1 MPVYNNILETIG
13 KTPLVRLNKYEEKY
27 NLKSRIY
34 AKLES
39 FNPSNSVKTRPAYYM
54 LKDLRDRDV
63 IKVGSV
69 IIEATSGNTGI
80 ALAMISAYFG
90 YRCILVMP
98 DSLSKER
105 IDYMRLYGAEIILTP
120 GSNGIKGSQAKA
132 EDLKGNIKN
141 AVIPSQ
147 FSNKMNPYAHYVTTG
162 PEILEDLD
170 GKVDYII
177 AGIGTGG
184 TITGLNTYFKK
195 YSLGIKIIG
204 VEPLNSS
211 IISGN
216 NPGKHKIQGIGAGF
230 IPEILD
236 ISILDDVITVSDEA
250 AYSTTRECPKL
261 EGISLGIS
269 SGAVLQATI
278 KYIKDNKLENKNIV
292 MIFPDAGEKYFS
304 TGIFE

>member
-1 MPVYNNILETIG
+1 MGLYNNILETIG
-13 KTPLVRLNKYEEKY
+13 NTPLVRLKNVELKY

-54 LKDLRDRDV
+54 LKDLRDRLV
-63 IKVGSV
+63 INDGSV
-69 IIEATSGNTGI
+69 IVEATSGNTGI

-90 YRCILVMP
+90 YKCILVMP

-105 IDYMRLYGAEIILTP
+105 IDYMRLYGAEIVLTP
-120 GSNGIKGSQAKA
+120 GSLGMKGSQAKA
-132 EDLKGNIKN
+132 KAIQSITNN

-147 FSNKMNPYAHYVTTG
+147 FTNPMNPHAHYQTTG
-162 PEILEDLD
+162 PEIVRDLNS
-170 GKVDYII
+170 KIDYLI

-184 TITGLNTYFKK
+184 TITGLNKYFKE
-195 YSLGIKIIG
+195 LGLKTKIIG
-204 VEPLNSS
+204 VEPINSS

-216 NPGKHKIQGIGAGF
+216 APGKHKIQGIGAGF

-236 ISILDDVITVSDEA
+236 PNILDEILTVNDETA
-250 AYSTTRECPKL
+250 NEMTRECPKL
-261 EGISLGIS
+261 EGISVGIS
-269 SGAVLQATI
+269 SGAVLKATI
-278 KYIKDNKLENKNIV
+278 EYIVNNNLSNKDIV